1 MDKQF
6 ILNEIKRTAKENS
19 ETPLGIER
27 FYAETGIRRTDWFG
41 KYWARWGDALLEAG
55 YNPNTMQGA
64 YEDERVIEELV
75 TLIGELGRFP
85 SPGDIRLKA
94 RRTEG
99 FPSHNVFSRVGKK
112 AELVA
117 KAIEFC
123 TRKGG
128 LEDVLEICR
137 AVSVPQ
143 NQDPEYTP
151 SALPELGFVYLMKS
165 GKYYKIGRTTALGRR
180 EYELG
185 IQLPDKIAT
194 IHTIKT
200 DDPSGIEAYWHKR
213 FQDRRKNGEWFELTT
228 DDVTA
233 FKRRKFM

>member
-1 MDKQF
+1 MDRQF
-6 ILNEIKRTAKENS
+6 ILNEIKRTAKENGD
-19 ETPLGIER
+19 TPLGIER
-27 FYAETGIRRTDWFG
+27 FYAGTGIRRTDWFG

-64 YEDERVIEELV
+64 YEDERVVEELV
-75 TLIGELGRFP
+75 ALIRELGRFP

-123 TRKGG
+123 SRKGG

-137 AVSVPQ
+137 AVSVPR
-143 NQDPEYTP
+143 NQDPEHTP
-151 SALPELGFVYLMKS
+151 SAPSELGFVYLMKS
-165 GKYYKIGRTTALGRR
+165 GKYYKIGRTIALGRR

-200 DDPSGIEAYWHKR
+200 DDPAGIEAYWHKR
-213 FQDRRKNGEWFELTT
+213 FQDRRKNGEWFELTA